1 MFSPEAAFPPPEK
14 DEDPEVDGLE
24 AKPWPDPSA
33 VLLSRGGTRYSR

>member
-24 AKPWPDPSA
+24 VEP
-33 VLLSRGGTRYSR
+33 

>member
-24 AKPWPDPSA
+24 AKP
-33 VLLSRGGTRYSR
+33 